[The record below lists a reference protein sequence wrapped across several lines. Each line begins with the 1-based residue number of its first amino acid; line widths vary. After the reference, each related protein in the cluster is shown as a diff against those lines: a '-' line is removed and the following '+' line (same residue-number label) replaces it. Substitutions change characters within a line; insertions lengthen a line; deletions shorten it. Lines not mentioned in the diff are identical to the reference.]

1 MSIKIFTDMIEP
13 EAVAQIERIAALEAF
28 KDAKI
33 RIMPDVHAGKGCVC
47 GFTADLGDKVVP
59 NLIGVDIGCGML
71 TTEIGNVDID
81 YNRLDQIIRQ
91 KIPSGWHVRS
101 ASIPLDENT
110 AERIDPLKCIAQIT
124 DGQIARFGLSLGT
137 LGGGNHFIE
146 IDVDRTGCK
155 YLVVHTG
162 SRNFGKVVCDY
173 WQGVAYRRLMESVPS
188 LRNMIND
195 AKSTISDPRS
205 LPGMIERMRQSHRRM
220 CEVAEDNKEL
230 AFIEGPDREG
240 YIHDM
245 RIAQHW
251 ARVNRESIARIIC
264 SEMKFEVRAQFTTM
278 HNYLGDDNIIR
289 KSAISA
295 RAGEKVLIPLNMRDG
310 SVLAVGKGNADW
322 NMSAPHGAGRL
333 MSRSKAKATI
343 SLEEYRKTMN
353 GIWSSS
359 VSMETID
366 EAPLAYKPSERII
379 EQIADTVDV
388 IETIKPVYNFKAST

>member
-1 MSIKIFTDMIEP
+1 MDIKVFTDMIEP
-13 EAVAQIERIAALEAF
+13 DAVAQIELIAALEAF

-47 GFTADLGDKVVP
+47 GFTADMGDKVVP

-71 TTEIGNVDID
+71 TAEIGDVDVD
-81 YNRLDQIIRQ
+81 YDRLDQIIRQ
-91 KIPSGWHVRS
+91 KIPSGLRVRS
-101 ASIPLDENT
+101 APIPLDENT
-110 AERIDPLKCIAQIT
+110 AERIDPLKCIAQFT
-124 DGQIARFGLSLGT
+124 ARQVNRFGLSLGT

-146 IDVDRTGCK
+146 VDSDRAGCK
-155 YLVVHTG
+155 YLVIHTG
-162 SRNFGKVVCDY
+162 SRNFGKLVCDY
-173 WQGVAYRRLMESVPS
+173 WQNVASRLSMESVE
-188 LRNMIND
+188 
-195 AKSTISDPRS
+195 
-205 LPGMIERMRQSHRRM
+205 G
-220 CEVAEDNKEL
+220 NKEL
-230 AFIEGPDREG
+230 AFLEGHDHEG

-245 RIAQHW
+245 RIAQQW
-251 ARVNRESIARIIC
+251 ARANREAIARIIC
-264 SEMKFEVRAQFTTM
+264 TEMKFEVRSQFTTM

-295 RAGEKVLIPLNMRDG
+295 RVGEKVLIPLNMRDG

-343 SLEEYRKTMN
+343 SLDAYRKTMN

-379 EQIADTVDV
+379 GQIADTVDV
-388 IETIKPVYNFKAST
+388 IETIKPVYNFKAPT